1 MHKDRNCP
9 QMVGMMPGMMPGANP
24 NMYPNMYQNM
34 YQVPSF
40 DTSSNSEVND
50 LKQQLNNL
58 ERRVSRLESQLNDTS
73 FTNNTYSNTSY
84 QMM

>member
-1 MHKDRNCP
+1 MHNDRVCP
-9 QMVGMMPGMMPGANP
+9 QMGMGQMMPGMMP
-24 NMYPNMYQNM
+24 NMMGMNQNM
-34 YQVPSF
+34 YQMPSF
-40 DTSSNSEVND
+40 DTSSNNEVND

-73 FTNNTYSNTSY
+73 FTNNTYSNSTY